1 MGWWSS
7 DSSSGNNGT
16 ESNDFDPGIA
26 NNKAEAQA
34 AKDAA
39 KESLIERTY
48 SDSKAKEGADSLWS
62 SIFGKK

>member
-1 MGWWSS
+1 MGWWNS
-7 DSSSGNNGT
+7 DSGSGFVP
-16 ESNDFDPGIA
+16 SNDFDPSIPNGD
-26 NNKAEAQA
+26 AEKQA

-39 KESLIERTY
+39 NESLIERTY